1 MCNTTA
7 TRRPKLHVFY
17 FGTAANLNANRR
29 WNRKNKNKNKN
40 DRQRRRRRK
49 LSTTKRAVRLFA
61 MSSTCSGPFAQVP
74 QPLLLLFCHN
84 ARLICYSCFVFF
96 FALLS
101 IGHNMRAFIAP
112 FITIERTELRN
123 TCDGPSSHII
133 FFFVFVAANSS
144 NLELRILRL
153 PPMILP
159 TWQFEAD
166 LLLIYFLCV
175 TIFVWQLFGR
185 NVTDDGTSNSQ
196 SSHCVVPWILLALYY
211 FAVILLCSWHFE
223 FWQ

>member
-17 FGTAANLNANRR
+17 FGTAANLNANKR
-29 WNRKNKNKNKN
+29 WNRKKKTKTKTTDN
-40 DRQRRRRRK
+40 DDDENFQRQNVLCACSRCQAPVRGRSRK
-49 LSTTKRAVRLFA
+49 CRNRCCCSFATMHVWFVILVLF
-61 MSSTCSGPFAQVP
+61 F
-74 QPLLLLFCHN
+74 
-84 ARLICYSCFVFF
+84 FF

-185 NVTDDGTSNSQ
+185 NMTDDGTSNSQ